1 MGDIKISR
9 FWFLFLLV
17 LALFIL
23 FCFFG
28 YFVFKGVDF
37 SESKKI
43 GTSKNKDAEIALV
56 KVEGVIMDAETTI
69 ELLQKAE
76 MNKKFKA
83 IILRIDSPGGAVGPS
98 QEIYQEIERINKV
111 KPIYASMGTVA
122 ASGGYYIASATRKIF
137 ANPGTLTGSIGVIMN
152 FMNLS
157 EIYQWLKIKPQTIK
171 AGKYKDIGSSSREMS
186 EEELKILNEMLA
198 DVHEQF
204 MEDILKYR
212 QKKLQKDIREIAQGQ
227 IYSGREALKLGLV
240 DELAGLWQAK
250 RRIAKE
256 LKISEDTNFEEMEED
271 PDNKI
276 WKYFEKIQENTSQ
289 LTRLMNSHNKPMMVN
304 E

>member
-37 SESKKI
+37 SEGKQI
-43 GTSKNKDAEIALV
+43 GTLKNKDAEIALV

-171 AGKYKDIGSSSREMS
+171 AGKYKDIGSSAREMS

-212 QKKLQKDIREIAQGQ
+212 QKKLTKDIKEIAQGQ